1 VSAFV
6 VSKATIDVIVAAMVR
21 LGLIEFDQA
30 DQTGQMLWN
39 ENYASVNYRYSDDS
53 AAPPYV
59 FPPMSIPKAHED
71 PALVLKQ
78 VHCLNYQSCEHKEW
92 ESSRAKALLVELECS
107 LARVLAQKLGYDKHP
122 WGI

>member
-21 LGLIEFDQA
+21 LDVIEFDQA

-39 ENYASVNYRYSDDS
+39 ENYASVNYRYSDDF

-78 VHCLNYQSCEHKEW
+78 AHCLNYQSCEHKEW

-107 LARVLAQKLGYDKHP
+107 LARELAQKLGYDKHP